1 MRTIEIKNNIINKI
15 NLINDKSF
23 LEAINNIIEN
33 KAEERVFKL
42 SEDQLSLV
50 NEGEKEIESGN
61 YITNEDLDLEISQWL
76 TKN

>member
-1 MRTIEIKNNIINKI
+1 MRTIETKNNIINNI

>member
-1 MRTIEIKNNIINKI
+1 MRTIETKNNIINNI

-33 KAEERVFKL
+33 KAEERVYKL